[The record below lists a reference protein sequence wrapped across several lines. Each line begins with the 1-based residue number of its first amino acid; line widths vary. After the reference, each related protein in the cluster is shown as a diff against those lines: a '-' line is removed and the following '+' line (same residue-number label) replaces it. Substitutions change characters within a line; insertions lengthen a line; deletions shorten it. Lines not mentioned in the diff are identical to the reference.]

1 MGGNPESSDMTDP
14 KQDKRQTPDEHERDE
29 VLRVML
35 KTPPKPHKPKG
46 KKAGQETGGAPAG
59 KRQAP

>member
-1 MGGNPESSDMTDP
+1 MTNQS
-14 KQDKRQTPDEHERDE
+14 KSTAKTPDERERDE

-46 KKAGQETGGAPAG
+46 AGQG
-59 KRQAP
+59 KDTKSG

>member
-1 MGGNPESSDMTDP
+1 MTNQAKNSP
-14 KQDKRQTPDEHERDE
+14 KTPDERERDE

-46 KKAGQETGGAPAG
+46 GKPGQKKGAAKG
-59 KRQAP
+59 